1 MEPESIYGNELLSAL
16 VDAVKLEFTIRD
28 MKSNPRVED
37 FSRFYGCESALE
49 EKCRVISCMR
59 ETHLSRL
66 KLYDYADCLMA
77 WSEEVLNITGKYM
90 DALAPK
96 NPMDFYDFY
105 QDTDAILSIEYFVFW
120 IRHLEKR
127 LAISRTYLEK
137 VSRTDYQATLSTSAI
152 DVDSS
157 ELGIGEGVRIAGNRK
172 GSDTPK
178 TDSTLEEGEIREQ
191 LPRISEDFSSECS
204 ELLRRVR
211 EFHDSYSSHKE
222 PLTAVADVVKEL
234 SEKKSPE
241 ALLAIEDPE
250 MLIAQVRTEAINV
263 LCDQMPW
270 RLDKFRL
277 EVFFDALAH
286 REDVY
291 TNVWEVMQPILD
303 ITDSIYMRMHPAPRP
318 ATVQTD

>member
-1 MEPESIYGNELLSAL
+1 M
-16 VDAVKLEFTIRD
+16 
-28 MKSNPRVED
+28 
-37 FSRFYGCESALE
+37 
-49 EKCRVISCMR
+49 
-59 ETHLSRL
+59 
-66 KLYDYADCLMA
+66 
-77 WSEEVLNITGKYM
+77 
-90 DALAPK
+90 
-96 NPMDFYDFY
+96 
-105 QDTDAILSIEYFVFW
+105 
-120 IRHLEKR
+120 
-127 LAISRTYLEK
+127 
-137 VSRTDYQATLSTSAI
+137 
-152 DVDSS
+152 
-157 ELGIGEGVRIAGNRK
+157 
-172 GSDTPK
+172 
-178 TDSTLEEGEIREQ
+178 
-191 LPRISEDFSSECS
+191 
-204 ELLRRVR
+204 
-211 EFHDSYSSHKE
+211 
-222 PLTAVADVVKEL
+222 VKEL